1 VVDSKLVGEEDRKKL
16 LLVMMHL
23 LMMLMVPQLR
33 SMALLLMML
42 MVLPQRPLVTMM
54 TMKQVVLMTPMVLQ
68 LRNMVPLLMRLMVPQ
83 LRNMVPL
90 LMMLMVPPQK
100 DLLTMMTML
109 PEMFLLMLMLLLRL
123 PLLMRM
129 LDVAVTAED
138 LAALLPDLTEEKLSV
153 VDVPGALERL
163 TGAHLLSGRHQGLD
177 VTRGPPPGG
186 NKSRDADVDSSP
198 SQSHTEDQGGT
209 PLLSDIRDK
218 RLNSKAD

>member
-1 VVDSKLVGEEDRKKL
+1 
-16 LLVMMHL
+16 
-23 LMMLMVPQLR
+23 
-33 SMALLLMML
+33 

-83 LRNMVPL
+83 LRNMVLL

-100 DLLTMMTML
+100 DLLTM
-109 PEMFLLMLMLLLRL
+109 MLMLLLRL

-129 LDVAVTAED
+129 LDVAVPVED

-186 NKSRDADVDSSP
+186 NKSRDADVDS
-198 SQSHTEDQGGT
+198 
-209 PLLSDIRDK
+209 
-218 RLNSKAD
+218 

>member
-1 VVDSKLVGEEDRKKL
+1 MTMKQVV
-16 LLVMMHL
+16 
-23 LMMLMVPQLR
+23 LMTP
-33 SMALLLMML
+33 
-42 MVLPQRPLVTMM
+42 MVLQQRPLVTMM

-68 LRNMVPLLMRLMVPQ
+68 LRNMVPLLMILMVPP
-83 LRNMVPL
+83 LRNMVLP

-109 PEMFLLMLMLLLRL
+109 PEMFLLMLMLLPRL
-123 PLLMRM
+123 PLPMRM
-129 LDVAVTAED
+129 LDVAVPAED
-138 LAALLPDLTEEKLSV
+138 LAALLPDLTEEKLPV
-153 VDVPGALERL
+153 ADVPGASERP

-177 VTRGPPPGG
+177 VTRGPHPGG

-209 PLLSDIRDK
+209 PLPSDIRDK

>member
-1 VVDSKLVGEEDRKKL
+1 
-16 LLVMMHL
+16 
-23 LMMLMVPQLR
+23 
-33 SMALLLMML
+33 ML

-68 LRNMVPLLMRLMVPQ
+68 LR
-83 LRNMVPL
+83 
-90 LMMLMVPPQK
+90 
-100 DLLTMMTML
+100 TMMTML

-123 PLLMRM
+123 PLPMRM
-129 LDVAVTAED
+129 LDVAVPVED

-218 RLNSKAD
+218 RLNSKADR